1 MSFTAVRGRIKQDI
15 PDLGPDTVARRRLR
29 DLEQGADRL
38 EAAADVVNTVGSVLP
53 IVQGSV
59 DLDPT
64 VNESLTQVGDS
75 PFYWTGNEPVD
86 PRNCELWPNSP
97 YCGGQVVDPFD
108 IREIGFVG
116 KVTVSLCE
124 TCFQLDPKFL
134 GISGPSGIVC
144 WRNDLPECQP
154 PPPQPGAEEPPQADL
169 GEFEE
174 QPFYFDEAIAPP
186 SGARLVYACNFIYKY
201 GEKGDVFNIQWAND
215 DRPSSLSER
224 QRINSNL
231 NAKAQEIARSGRD
244 ELTFES
250 GVTRAPMQ
258 PTRFGYPGN
267 GWANP
272 EGAQFFS
279 AGRFAVSF
287 GHWDRIVNESEI
299 SVEFEGHTGSA
310 VIYQYDCNRTIVMWD
325 SVSCSVVKNPYSI
338 ADSAVLDDA
347 NELIKLASKIIDA
360 NYQGTNFN
368 PSTNGPLGIG
378 ATRFTT
384 IPRQYQETFQQLESD
399 NYGIS
404 DDIVWLAPNGWTY
417 RKPDNAAWEAEP
429 PDCMALYSFNG
440 DNCDMNRRPPGNQPL
455 PTPPKGDDMGCC
467 DETLELLEAIYTRLG
482 VDEFPVK
489 APALLVQENEAE
501 STLENHAQLWEWQ
514 ARNLDALMGQ
524 FPIKIKV
531 KDSDPTTEGN
541 QEVEIKLPNVAETLA
556 ELFGLVYQAET
567 NGDLL
572 VEMLLRLIPEVLA
585 TKNASLIGQ
594 SYSKANASALGYK
607 INSKEV
613 EVDYNF
619 DLEESQSLPRF
630 LRESKKRLTVPQDD
644 SRESIIDIMAKLEF
658 AAGIIKSA
666 FYVAPSE
673 TGRLLESI
681 ETMIGDEALSIPNKE
696 KWRDWLQRMNREAS
710 RHNKDQSIQPE
721 IIEDFHEGLD
731 KL

>member
-1 MSFTAVRGRIKQDI
+1 MSFTAIRARIKKDI

-29 DLEQGADRL
+29 DLERGADAV
-38 EAAADVVNTVGSVLP
+38 ETATDVINTIGSLNPVLASS
-53 IVQGSV
+53 I

-64 VNESLTQVGDS
+64 VNESLTQIGDS
-75 PFYWTGNEPVD
+75 PFYWQGNEPVD
-86 PRNCELWPNSP
+86 PRNCDLWPNSP
-97 YCGGQVVDPFD
+97 YCGGQIVDPLD
-108 IREIGFVG
+108 VREVG
-116 KVTVSLCE
+116 ATLKVTVTLCE
-124 TCFQLDPKFL
+124 TCIQVDPKFL

-144 WRNDLPECQP
+144 WRNDLPECNPVGP
-154 PPPQPGAEEPPQADL
+154 PPPEDAESPPKPNERKEFYYPAETRANEHKVIRTWNFIQNFPVEGPENNYETELAYWNEKEFTIQVGNILSEFSYPAWTFQNFDRSYQSSQTLGNLTGANPDGETVYFRFGNFSTDQYYVQAGTRGWVAGGVPSRAITIVEFGYGDCADNLSEFRIEQDRINRNPYTWLYRYLEDLLFQQFIPHTQAFRDSKWGAWADL
-169 GEFEE
+169 GSSSQTHVALMWADPSKADSNGDFDVSRG
-174 QPFYFDEAIAPP
+174 YFSFSGSPIHNVAQSCNYAPP
-186 SGARLVYACNFIYKY
+186 PA
-201 GEKGDVFNIQWAND
+201 
-215 DRPSSLSER
+215 
-224 QRINSNL
+224 
-231 NAKAQEIARSGRD
+231 
-244 ELTFES
+244 
-250 GVTRAPMQ
+250 
-258 PTRFGYPGN
+258 
-267 GWANP
+267 
-272 EGAQFFS
+272 
-279 AGRFAVSF
+279 
-287 GHWDRIVNESEI
+287 
-299 SVEFEGHTGSA
+299 
-310 VIYQYDCNRTIVMWD
+310 
-325 SVSCSVVKNPYSI
+325 
-338 ADSAVLDDA
+338 
-347 NELIKLASKIIDA
+347 
-360 NYQGTNFN
+360 
-368 PSTNGPLGIG
+368 
-378 ATRFTT
+378 
-384 IPRQYQETFQQLESD
+384 
-399 NYGIS
+399 
-404 DDIVWLAPNGWTY
+404 
-417 RKPDNAAWEAEP
+417 
-429 PDCMALYSFNG
+429 
-440 DNCDMNRRPPGNQPL
+440 NQPL
-455 PTPPKGDDMGCC
+455 PGKDMGCC

-572 VEMLLRLIPEVLA
+572 VEMLLRLIPEVLS
-585 TKNASLIGQ
+585 TKNAALIGQ
-594 SYSKANASALGYK
+594 SYSKANSSALGYK

-696 KWRDWLQRMNREAS
+696 KWRDWLQRMNRDLGK
-710 RHNKDQSIQPE
+710 HNAGQSIQPE